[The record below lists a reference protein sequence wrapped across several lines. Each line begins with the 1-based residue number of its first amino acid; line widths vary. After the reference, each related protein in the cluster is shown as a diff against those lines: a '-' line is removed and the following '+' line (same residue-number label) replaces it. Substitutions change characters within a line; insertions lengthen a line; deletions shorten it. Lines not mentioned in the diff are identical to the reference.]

1 MTGIVVR
8 RSLMMVLVLIGI
20 TIVTFLLSRV
30 VPTDPARL
38 IAGPRASAEGVATVR
53 REYGLDLPLWQQ
65 YTRYMS
71 GLMHLDFGKS
81 FHSLRPVAQDLV
93 DFLPATVELTLAA
106 LIFAVI
112 VGNSIGIISAVW
124 QNSLADH
131 LARLIA
137 IGGLSTPA
145 FWLGILAQLLFYQ
158 SLGWL
163 PYGGRLG
170 DEVVIPPPI
179 TGLITVDSL
188 LSGNWATFSD
198 ALRHLI
204 LPALVLG
211 IEPMAILARIMRTS
225 LLEVLREQYILAA
238 RAKGL
243 IERLVIWKHAIRN
256 ALLAVVTMIGLQIGY
271 LLGGSILV
279 ETVFSWPGIGRY
291 SARAIVT
298 ADYNAVMGVT
308 LIIAAIY
315 LVTNFMVDMMYAWL
329 DPRIRY

>member
-1 MTGIVVR
+1 
-8 RSLMMVLVLIGI
+8 MMVLVLIGI

-38 IAGPRASAEGVATVR
+38 IAGPRASAEGVANVR

-65 YTRYMS
+65 YWRYMVNLS
-71 GLMHLDFGKS
+71 RLDFGKS
-81 FHSLRPVAQDLV
+81 FHSLRPVAQDLA
-93 DFLPATVELTLAA
+93 DFLPATAELTFAA
-106 LIFAVI
+106 LLFAV
-112 VGNSIGIISAVW
+112 VFGNAIGVISAIW

-131 LARLIA
+131 LGRLIA

-145 FWLGILAQLLFYQ
+145 FWLGILAQLLLYQ
-158 SLGWL
+158 HLGWL
-163 PYGGRLG
+163 PYGGRVDDDIIL
-170 DEVVIPPPI
+170 PPTI
-179 TGLITVDSL
+179 TGLITIDSL
-188 LSGNWATFSD
+188 LTGNWLALGD
-198 ALRHLI
+198 ALHHLL
-204 LPALVLG
+204 LPAFVLG

-225 LLEVLREQYILAA
+225 LLEVMREQYILAA

-243 IERLVIWKHAIRN
+243 VERLVIWKHAIRN

-308 LIIAAIY
+308 LIIATIY
-315 LVTNFMVDMMYAWL
+315 LVSNFIVDMLYAWL

>member
-1 MTGIVVR
+1 MLLR
-8 RSLMMVLVLIGI
+8 RLVMMALVLVGI
-20 TIVTFLLSRV
+20 TIITFLLSRV

-38 IAGPRASAEGVATVR
+38 IAGPRASAEGVAKVR
-53 REYGLDLPLWQQ
+53 HEYGLDLPLGQQ
-65 YTRYMS
+65 YWRYMAN
-71 GLMHLDFGKS
+71 LLDWNFGKS
-81 FHSLRPVAQDLV
+81 FHSLRPVAQDLA

-106 LIFAVI
+106 LLFAVI
-112 VGNSIGIISAVW
+112 VGNGIGVVSAVW
-124 QNSLADH
+124 RNSLADH
-131 LARLIA
+131 LSRLVA

-145 FWLGILAQLLFYQ
+145 FWLGILAQLLLYQ
-158 SLGWL
+158 RLGWL
-163 PYGGRLG
+163 PFGGRHSDG
-170 DEVVIPPPI
+170 VAMPPEI

-188 LSGNWATFSD
+188 LAGNWA
-198 ALRHLI
+198 ALWDGLHHLL

-211 IEPMAILARIMRTS
+211 IEPMAVLARIMRTS
-225 LLEVLREQYILAA
+225 MLEVMREQYILAA

-243 IERLVIWKHAIRN
+243 IERVVIWKHAIRN
-256 ALLAVVTMIGLQIGY
+256 ALLSVVTMIGLQIGY

-308 LIIAAIY
+308 LVVAAIY
-315 LVTNFMVDMMYAWL
+315 LATNFLVDMAYAWL